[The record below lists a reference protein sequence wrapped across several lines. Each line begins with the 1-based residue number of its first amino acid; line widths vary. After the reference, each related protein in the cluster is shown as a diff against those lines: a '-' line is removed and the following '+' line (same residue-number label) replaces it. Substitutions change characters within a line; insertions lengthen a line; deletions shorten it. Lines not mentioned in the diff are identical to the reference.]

1 MDNILKENEKIKEEV
16 LKKVKPGQ
24 LINYKEFL
32 NLYKLYEDKLSEVE
46 FASILNIS
54 YNNHNNMRN
63 RGTHVRVLKSE
74 QRSIKLEDKEKIK
87 EEVLKK
93 VKPGQLINY
102 KEFLSLYKSYKDKL
116 SEVEFANILNIN
128 YSNYNSMRKKGTRAR
143 LLKNEQRSI
152 KLEDKEK
159 IKEEV
164 LKKVKPGQLIN
175 YKEFLSLYEPYEDK
189 LSEVEFANI
198 LSIGYSN
205 YNNMRN
211 KGTRARIL
219 KKEQKSIELEDKE
232 KIKEEVLKKVKPSQL
247 INYKEFLS
255 LYKSYEDKLSE
266 VEFASILNINYSNYN
281 SMRNRGTHVRVLKNE
296 QRSIKLEDKEKIKE
310 EVLKKVKPGHL
321 TNYKEF
327 LSLYKS
333 YEDKLSEVEFASILN
348 INYSN
353 YESMR
358 KKGTRA
364 RILKNEQ
371 KSINLKGK
379 EKIKEE
385 VLKKVKIGQVIDYK
399 EFLSLYRIYKD
410 KLSEVEFA
418 SILGISHSNYNSI
431 RNKGTRAIVR
441 DYLIQ
446 KKINRVKHVLIESK
460 YYSKTELEELAKKYD
475 IELEVVLQYIFGF
488 KSVKNVSSLL
498 NSLEIKGQLW
508 IGYIKCSKKFVE
520 KYAQYMIESGTKI
533 SNKLTAK
540 YKCDNIKDDI
550 VSDSIMYI
558 IEKCGNIEK
567 NYLTEEQIKIAIK
580 AIIIR
585 NAIRLIKRSHRNK
598 KYSIFRSDF
607 LEETSIF
614 DRGIKDTNIN
624 VEEEVIQ
631 KTIYEEMV
639 YSNEETIEESCLR
652 LLRKYLEFGYN
663 EEKAMEEVSK
673 YVGIDIKTLLKLL
686 REYMISKQ
694 QVKETSGKS
703 YILY

>member
-1 MDNILKENEKIKEEV
+1 MDNILKENEKIKKEV

-255 LYKSYEDKLSE
+255 LYK
-266 VEFASILNINYSNYN
+266 
-281 SMRNRGTHVRVLKNE
+281 
-296 QRSIKLEDKEKIKE
+296 
-310 EVLKKVKPGHL
+310 
-321 TNYKEF
+321 
-327 LSLYKS
+327 
-333 YEDKLSEVEFASILN
+333 
-348 INYSN
+348 
-353 YESMR
+353 
-358 KKGTRA
+358 
-364 RILKNEQ
+364 
-371 KSINLKGK
+371 
-379 EKIKEE
+379 
-385 VLKKVKIGQVIDYK
+385 
-399 EFLSLYRIYKD
+399 
-410 KLSEVEFA
+410 
-418 SILGISHSNYNSI
+418 
-431 RNKGTRAIVR
+431 
-441 DYLIQ
+441 
-446 KKINRVKHVLIESK
+446 
-460 YYSKTELEELAKKYD
+460 
-475 IELEVVLQYIFGF
+475 
-488 KSVKNVSSLL
+488 
-498 NSLEIKGQLW
+498 
-508 IGYIKCSKKFVE
+508 C
-520 KYAQYMIESGTKI
+520 
-533 SNKLTAK
+533 
-540 YKCDNIKDDI
+540 
-550 VSDSIMYI
+550 
-558 IEKCGNIEK
+558 
-567 NYLTEEQIKIAIK
+567 
-580 AIIIR
+580 
-585 NAIRLIKRSHRNK
+585 
-598 KYSIFRSDF
+598 
-607 LEETSIF
+607 
-614 DRGIKDTNIN
+614 
-624 VEEEVIQ
+624 
-631 KTIYEEMV
+631 
-639 YSNEETIEESCLR
+639 
-652 LLRKYLEFGYN
+652 
-663 EEKAMEEVSK
+663 
-673 YVGIDIKTLLKLL
+673 
-686 REYMISKQ
+686 
-694 QVKETSGKS
+694 
-703 YILY
+703 